1 MNQIRKAKKT
11 QSLKENSNTK
21 VYGILSQ
28 IAQELVQD
36 QMNKS
41 AWVGSSTKHTKNK
54 LKYKNSKTSKE
65 LKWQRWNKEELKLKR
80 QATHLEEPKA
90 LIPNDGISCV
100 LLESK

>member
-1 MNQIRKAKKT
+1 MDEHDLTKHIWIQKLKNQKHNMNQIRKAIKT

-28 IAQELVQD
+28 SAQELVQD

-54 LKYKNSKTSKE
+54 LKCKNSKTSKE
-65 LKWQRWNKEELKLKR
+65 LK
-80 QATHLEEPKA
+80 
-90 LIPNDGISCV
+90 
-100 LLESK
+100 